1 MMEGFKGLEEACN
14 RETTGFPEP
23 SIVSLLNTLD
33 LSCLEEVLS
42 EVYSKKKRRPPHSPS
57 AMLKAL
63 IFQKIR
69 QIPSWRKLAN
79 TLKTE
84 PTWLPVLGLRKAPCH
99 GSFSVF
105 TKRLGPNRFQEM
117 FRFLL
122 KQLKPS
128 LSNLGQHIAIDSTI
142 VKGYVNPRK
151 HGIGGLVSDPDARW
165 GVTGQIVNKPIH
177 VFGYKLQIAC
187 DADIGLPLVYTVVS
201 ANKSDMQLFRDTL
214 LKSKETE
221 NPAEV
226 VIADA
231 GYDSKRNI
239 LLTLK
244 YRGIPIIKLNP
255 RGTKK
260 NHRRSDYLLP
270 VQRDSDAWRR
280 YYNLRVSIER
290 IFSRLKLELGLE
302 HLKLRHI
309 ERVEVHFATC
319 LIAMIAIALA
329 AVVNG
334 HTRLARCIEPWR
346 YFGQ

>member
-1 MMEGFKGLEEACN
+1 MESFKGPREKCN
-14 RETTGFPEP
+14 EGKMGFSEP
-23 SIVSLLNTLD
+23 SIVSLFNALD
-33 LSCLEEVLS
+33 LSCLDEVLS
-42 EVYSKKKRRPPHSPS
+42 EAYSNKKRRPPHSPS

-84 PTWLPVLGLRKAPCH
+84 PTWLPVLGLKKAPCH

-105 TKRLGPNRFQEM
+105 TKRIGSKRFQKVFHILQEKLK
-117 FRFLL
+117 RFL
-122 KQLKPS
+122 PS
-128 LSNLGQHIAIDSTI
+128 LGQRIAIDSTI
-142 VKGYVNPRK
+142 VKGYVNPTKR
-151 HGIGGLVSDPDARW
+151 GIRGSISDPDARW
-165 GVTGQIVNKPIH
+165 GVTGQVVNKPVH

-187 DADIGLPLVYTVVS
+187 DADYGLPLVYTVAP
-201 ANKSDMQLFRDTL
+201 ANKSDMQLFRETL
-214 LKSKETE
+214 LKSKESG
-221 NPAEV
+221 NHAEV

-244 YRGIPIIKLNP
+244 YHGIPIIKLNP

-260 NHRRSDYLLP
+260 NYRRADYLLP
-270 VQRDSDAWRR
+270 VQRDSDDWKR

-302 HLKLRHI
+302 HLKLRCI
-309 ERVEVHFATC
+309 ERVEVHFVTC
-319 LIAMIAIALA
+319 LITMIAIAFTA
-329 AVVNG
+329 GANG
-334 HTRLARCIEPWR
+334 HSQLALCIEPWR
-346 YFGQ
+346 YFSH